1 MPPTLIFVRHAQARH
16 NAEKNFVLPDPDL
29 TELGHEQCADLRKSL
44 MENPLARQAELII
57 VSPLRRTVQTALRS
71 VDWLIEEGIK
81 IEADA
86 SWQENSVKPCDTGS
100 PINKITEE
108 FPLVDFSKVDLVF
121 PDKTS
126 PAASHY
132 HFTKTAL
139 LVRAQ
144 AALKK
149 LYERPE
155 KVILVVSHSAFL
167 RLAVSG
173 YWYFN
178 ADYRIFDFAPMNGPA
193 DQYRLEQHESTREKG
208 GGLGRSWI
216 DPIVLGSELPEEEPD
231 AEGSDNGNG
240 SSRGY

>member
-1 MPPTLIFVRHAQARH
+1 MPPTLILVRHAQAQH
-16 NAEKNFVLPDPDL
+16 NATKNFTIHDPDL
-29 TELGHEQCADLRKSL
+29 TEEGHAQCADLRKSL
-44 MENPLARQAELII
+44 IENPLAQQAELIL

-71 VDWLIEEGIK
+71 VDWLMEKGIK
-81 IEADA
+81 VEADA
-86 SWQENSVKPCDTGS
+86 GWQENSAHPCDTGS
-100 PINKITEE
+100 PVDKLTEE
-108 FPLVDFSKVDLVF
+108 FPLVNFSKVDPIF

-132 HFTKTAL
+132 HFTKKAIML
-139 LVRAQ
+139 RAQ

-155 KVILVVSHSAFL
+155 KVILIVSHSAFL

-178 ADYRIFDFAPMNGPA
+178 ADYRIFNFAPMNSPG
-193 DQYRLEQHESTREKG
+193 DLYKLEQHESTREKG

-216 DPIVLGSELPEEEPD
+216 DPIILGSELPVEEPD
-231 AEGSDNGNG
+231 AEGNGNG
-240 SSRGY
+240 RGY